1 MSSFVLRSSNSDAS
15 VEFSALN
22 GDYFSVTV
30 KAHDHFAS
38 RQVYAFRDASGIAAV
53 FAEAAKDWKGWVGAG
68 QLEAISLEATRH
80 FGLSPS
86 R

>member
-30 KAHDHFAS
+30 KAHDHSAA
-38 RQVYAFRDASGIAAV
+38 RQVYAFTDASGIAAV
-53 FAEAAKDWKGWVGAG
+53 FAEAANDWKGLGRG
-68 QLEAISLEATRH
+68 QDLGIDRS
-80 FGLSPS
+80 
-86 R
+86 